1 MESYK
6 YYGDIIELP
15 RHISKRHTPM
25 NIQNR
30 AAQFAPFSAL
40 TGHNDEVMEKTRLT
54 EDFIYL
60 DESQIDNINQELNY
74 IIDNFSSIESIFI
87 KYFIKDE
94 KKQGGRYESK
104 RQGVKKIDTYNNILI
119 LQDNTKI
126 NFENILKI
134 YVLKDRE

>member
-40 TGHNDEVMEKTRLT
+40 TGHNDEVMEKARLT
-54 EDFIYL
+54 EDFILL
-60 DESQIDNINQELNY
+60 DESQIEAINNDLNY
-74 IIDNFSSIESIFI
+74 IINNFNSIDTIYI

-94 KKQGGRYESK
+94 KKHGGRYESK
-104 RQGVKKIDTYNNILI
+104 KQGVKKIDAYKNLIILK
-119 LQDNTKI
+119 DNTKI
-126 NFENILKI
+126 NFENILEIKVEENI
-134 YVLKDRE
+134 

>member
-15 RHISKRHTPM
+15 RHVSHNHIPM

-40 TGHNDEVMEKTRLT
+40 TGHNDAVIEKARLT
-54 EDFIYL
+54 EDFILL
-60 DESQIDNINQELNY
+60 DESQIETINNDLNY
-74 IIDNFSSIESIFI
+74 IINNFNSIDTIYI

-94 KKQGGRYESK
+94 KKHGGRYESK
-104 RQGVKKIDTYNNILI
+104 KQGVKKIDAYKNLIILK
-119 LQDNTKI
+119 DNTKI
-126 NFENILKI
+126 NFENILEIKVEENI
-134 YVLKDRE
+134 W